1 MKRATLKRGLK
12 LHTGALIAW
21 LAAAAAAH
29 SPSAAAQ
36 SVISV
41 TVTEA
46 HQIVI
51 EELTRRAVARSFA
64 VLEAEQAVA
73 RAAWTLSLEGRLAQ
87 ALSVS
92 ASANV
97 SGGPGGDAAANPYWQ
112 ATPSAAIHVSLDF
125 MTLVGE
131 PDTGERL
138 ALAARLAEAR
148 ARVRLDVVQATTRL
162 LVARAAAEGAA
173 QALETAEAAFW
184 VAEARLALD
193 DVTPGAVL
201 DARLALSQAAVG
213 LLRAN
218 AEVVVALEGLAA
230 MTGTSASEVATL
242 LGF

>member
-1 MKRATLKRGLK
+1 M
-12 LHTGALIAW
+12 
-21 LAAAAAAH
+21 
-29 SPSAAAQ
+29 
-36 SVISV
+36 

-46 HQIVI
+46 QRAAI
-51 EELTRRAVARSFA
+51 EELSLRALAASSS
-64 VLEAEQAVA
+64 VLEAE
-73 RAAWTLSLEGRLAQ
+73 RALTRSDWALSLEGRLAQ
-87 ALSVS
+87 ALSVTGS
-92 ASANV
+92 V
-97 SGGPGGDAAANPYWQ
+97 SGSVTGGAGVGGSAGLGAGLSGGLGGDLRGGRGGDPYGQ

-148 ARVRLDVVQATTRL
+148 ARVRLDVVEATTRL

-173 QALETAEAAFW
+173 QALETAEAAFR
-184 VAEARLALD
+184 VAQARLALD

>member
-1 MKRATLKRGLK
+1 MA
-12 LHTGALIAW
+12 
-21 LAAAAAAH
+21 
-29 SPSAAAQ
+29 SAQA
-36 SVISV
+36 VIGV
-41 TVTEA
+41 TATEA
-46 HQIVI
+46 QRAAI
-51 EELTRRAVARSFA
+51 EELSLRALAASSS
-64 VLEAEQAVA
+64 VLEAEWALA
-73 RAAWTLSLEGRLAQ
+73 RSDWALSLEGRLAQ
-87 ALSVS
+87 ALSVTGS
-92 ASANV
+92 V
-97 SGGPGGDAAANPYWQ
+97 SGSITGGAGSAGVGGSADLGGGLGGDLRGGLGGDPYGQ

-173 QALETAEAAFW
+173 QALETAEAAFR

-230 MTGTSASEVATL
+230 LTGTSASEVATL

>member
-1 MKRATLKRGLK
+1 MA
-12 LHTGALIAW
+12 
-21 LAAAAAAH
+21 
-29 SPSAAAQ
+29 SAQA
-36 SVISV
+36 VIGV

-46 HQIVI
+46 QRAAI
-51 EELTRRAVARSFA
+51 EELSLRALAASSS
-64 VLEAEQAVA
+64 VLEAEWALA
-73 RAAWTLSLEGRLAQ
+73 RSDWALSLEGRLAQ
-87 ALSVS
+87 ALSVTGS
-92 ASANV
+92 V
-97 SGGPGGDAAANPYWQ
+97 SGSITGGAGGAGVGGSAGLGAGLSGGLGGDLRGGRGGDPYGQ

-148 ARVRLDVVQATTRL
+148 ARVRLDVVQATTRV

-173 QALETAEAAFW
+173 QALETAEAAFR

-230 MTGTSASEVATL
+230 LTGTSASEVATL

>member
-1 MKRATLKRGLK
+1 M
-12 LHTGALIAW
+12 
-21 LAAAAAAH
+21 
-29 SPSAAAQ
+29 
-36 SVISV
+36 
-41 TVTEA
+41 TEA
-46 HQIVI
+46 QRAAI
-51 EELTRRAVARSFA
+51 EELSLRALAASSS
-64 VLEAEQAVA
+64 VLEAEWALA
-73 RAAWTLSLEGRLAQ
+73 RSDWALSLEGRLAQ
-87 ALSVS
+87 ALSVTGS
-92 ASANV
+92 V
-97 SGGPGGDAAANPYWQ
+97 SGSITGGAGSAGVGGSADLGGGLGGDLRGGLGGDPYGQ

-173 QALETAEAAFW
+173 QALETAEAAFR

-230 MTGTSASEVATL
+230 LTGTSASEVATL